1 MHLQPALKSRISM
14 KNARLTIGEVA
25 QLVGL
30 KTSAIRYYEAVGV
43 LPEPERDSGQRRYTK
58 RIVRQLQVI
67 DIAKRAGFSLDE
79 ARMLLMTE
87 SDGLPAYEQLR
98 ELANRKLPEIDAL
111 IERAQA
117 MRGWL
122 SAATGCDCQTLDVCA
137 LFDAHAEGLAS
148 SGLASPPR

>member
-1 MHLQPALKSRISM
+1 MHLQPALKSRTSM
-14 KNARLTIGEVA
+14 NDARLTIGEVA

-30 KTSAIRYYEAVGV
+30 KSSAIRYYESIGV

-58 RIVRQLQVI
+58 QTVRQLQVI
-67 DIAKRAGFSLDE
+67 DIAKRAGFSLDD
-79 ARMLLMTE
+79 ARVLLSTE
-87 SDGLPAYEQLR
+87 SDGLPAHEQLR
-98 ELANRKLPEIDAL
+98 ELAHRKLPEVDAL

-137 LFDAHAEGLAS
+137 LFDANVEALAP